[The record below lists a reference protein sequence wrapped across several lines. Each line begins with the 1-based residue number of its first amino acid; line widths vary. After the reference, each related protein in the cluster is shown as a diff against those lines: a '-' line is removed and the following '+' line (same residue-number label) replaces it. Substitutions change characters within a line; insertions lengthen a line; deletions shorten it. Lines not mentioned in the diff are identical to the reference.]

1 MDVRHSHFIGGDA
14 IAGSS
19 GDVIDVFDPATGDR
33 IAQVNAAG
41 AEEVDAAV
49 AAAKQAFERG
59 EWQGQS
65 PHDRGAIL
73 WTLADRIATHR
84 AELADLEVRDNGRP
98 LASARMSID
107 SAVECVRYHA
117 GMVGKLHGIAADM
130 SGNGRELHGYT
141 RPEPVG
147 VVAAITPWNAPF
159 SILISKLAPAL
170 AAGCSLVCKPAE
182 QTPLTAIRLGELLQ
196 QWRILP
202 EGQVNIINGFGHIAG
217 AALAAHRDVDKL
229 SFTGSTV
236 TGRKLI
242 EAAGSNFKRLTLE
255 LGGKSPLF
263 VFADADLDKAI
274 PAAAMAVFANA
285 GQLCVAGSRLYIQR
299 SIFDQVVEGVGKIAA
314 GLKLGNGM
322 APDTQMGPL
331 VSEQQMKRVLGYI
344 ESGVDEGAELIEGGI
359 RHGDRGYFVRPT
371 VFANPDRAEIRIACE
386 EIFGPVIT
394 AMPFDDADEV
404 PLLANATEYGLAA
417 GVFTRDLSTAH
428 RAAKA
433 IRAGNVWI
441 NCYGILDKALP
452 FGGMKQSG
460 WGRESGFEGMLP
472 FLETKSVYTML

>member
-1 MDVRHSHFIGGDA
+1 MDVRHSHFIGGEA
-14 IAGSS
+14 VAGSS
-19 GDVIDVFDPATGDR
+19 SDAIDVFDPATGLR
-33 IAQVNAAG
+33 IAQVNAG
-41 AEEVDAAV
+41 GCAEIDAAV
-49 AAAKQAFERG
+49 AAAKQAFNRG
-59 EWQGQS
+59 EWQGRS
-65 PHDRGAIL
+65 ANDRGVAL
-73 WTLADRIATHR
+73 WTLADRIAEHR
-84 AELADLEVRDNGRP
+84 DELAELEVHDNGRP

-107 SAVECVRYHA
+107 SAIECVRYHA
-117 GMVGKLHGIAADM
+117 GMVGKLHGIAADV

-170 AAGCSLVCKPAE
+170 AAGCSVVCKPAE

-196 QWRILP
+196 QWRLFP
-202 EGQVNIINGFGHIAG
+202 NGQVNIVNGFGHVAG
-217 AALAAHRDVDKL
+217 AALAAHSDVDKL

-236 TGRKLI
+236 TGRKLV
-242 EAAGSNFKRLTLE
+242 EAAGGNFKRLTLE

-285 GQLCVAGSRLYIQR
+285 GQLCVAGSRLYVQR
-299 SIFDQVVEGVGKIAA
+299 SVFDQVVQGIGRIAA
-314 GLKLGNGM
+314 ALRLGSGM
-322 APDTQMGPL
+322 AADTQMGPL
-331 VSEQQMKRVLGYI
+331 VSEQQMTRVLGYI
-344 ESGVDEGAELIEGGI
+344 ESGISEGAELVDGGV
-359 RHGDRGYFVRPT
+359 RHGDTGYFVRPT
-371 VFANPDRAEIRIACE
+371 IFANRHRADFTIGRE

-460 WGRESGFEGMLP
+460 WGRESGFEGMRP